1 MGFFSLLNGFWMSN
15 ENVCTYEWNVYRG
28 VLIQWAHSVP
38 CLTHWYKSLVLS
50 YSLHSNAIFSF
61 HERLFSP
68 TYTHIVLAFSVH
80 MSTMCKTEWNGNNTA
95 LGCIEPPIPSHV
107 SLVQRTEH
115 VLNFVCDSKY
125 VFPDTAATSRE
136 LVCIRE
142 RHTWDKTL
150 PNCVGK

>member
-1 MGFFSLLNGFWMSN
+1 MSLFKTYSCFPFHSYVRESNSISNFLIFILFSLYILVFLSSATHM
-15 ENVCTYEWNVYRG
+15 CPY
-28 VLIQWAHSVP
+28 IQQ
-38 CLTHWYKSLVLS
+38 
-50 YSLHSNAIFSF
+50 
-61 HERLFSP
+61 
-68 TYTHIVLAFSVH
+68 
-80 MSTMCKTEWNGNNTA
+80 KTEWNGNKIVV

-136 LVCIRE
+136 LVCNRE

-150 PNCVGK
+150 PNCVGKYK